1 MSDEPSMPEEQFE
14 IEWMPEAEDL
24 LRKRDRFTR
33 QAIKEDFA
41 RDPHKG
47 AIELDHDFYA
57 TPVANSRFTV
67 VWERAPNRQV
77 CSVKAVV
84 ATRFSAQSK
93 EKLKDQVREVVLL
106 ESRGKL
112 KLGF

>member
-1 MSDEPSMPEEQFE
+1 MTEEIFE
-14 IEWMPEAEDL
+14 ISWSPEAEDL

-41 RDPHKG
+41 HNLQRD
-47 AIELDHDFYA
+47 AIALDGDFYA

-67 VWERAPNRQV
+67 VWQRTGNRHIIA
-77 CSVKAVV
+77 VKAVV
-84 ATRFSAQSK
+84 PTQFRAESK
-93 EKLKDQVREVVLL
+93 EKLRDQVKEVVHL